1 MGPKF
6 FETELSI
13 QKPKTLSTLQRNY
26 FISENITGI
35 CTPTLL
41 ETNNKEI
48 LFFIPE
54 LYYGNKHNGF
64 IVKVCE
70 NGLCEETK
78 IFSHEN
84 QGYYTFWSKEYVGY
98 PTLYHYNKD
107 TFHLMRM
114 HKDNDQ

>member
-48 LFFIPE
+48 LFFIPK